1 MTEPPSRP
9 CPRLPARIL
18 ADLAAGVRFYS
29 RLPLPPLSAADDPAA
44 PPSMPRIGWSVP
56 LAGGLIALPAAA
68 VLVAATAP
76 GLPPL
81 LAACLALITELLVT
95 GCFHEDGLADT
106 FDGLGGGW
114 TRERKLEIMRDSRI
128 GSYGSAAMIMS
139 LVTRAGALG
148 ALIGFAGPLGAAGAF
163 VAGRGVTR
171 LAALGVMT
179 MVPAAR
185 GDGMAAAGVPSR
197 ADLLP
202 GLPIAVALTLA
213 LVAPA
218 FGAALSL
225 AGLALVAAAM
235 VLMARVCLKQIGG
248 QTGDIL
254 GATQQIAEIAF
265 LLTLATAA
273 GAKP

>member
-1 MTEPPSRP
+1 MTETV
-9 CPRLPARIL
+9 RLPARVV
-18 ADLAAGVRFYS
+18 ADIAAGIRFYS
-29 RLPLPPLSAADDPAA
+29 RLPLPRLNAADDPAA

-56 LAGGLIALPAAA
+56 LAGALIALPAGAA
-68 VLVAATAP
+68 FVLASAL
-76 GLPPL
+76 GLPPV
-81 LAACLALITELLVT
+81 LAACLTVMAEILVT

-128 GSYGSAAMIMS
+128 GSYGSAAMMMS
-139 LVTRAGALG
+139 LVTRVSALAVLAGL
-148 ALIGFAGPLGAAGAF
+148 AGPWAAAGAF

-179 MVPAAR
+179 LVPAAR

-202 GLPIAVALTLA
+202 GLPLALAVALALA
-213 LVAPA
+213 APA
-218 FGAALSL
+218 FGVGLTL
-225 AGLALVAAAM
+225 AGLVLVAVVMLA
-235 VLMARVCLKQIGG
+235 MARICLRQIGG

-254 GATQQIAEIAF
+254 GATQQIGEIAF
-265 LLTLATAA
+265 LLTLATAGA
-273 GAKP
+273 GA